1 MEYKSGCDDNIC
13 LYVYFSFLVPV
24 CTLCVC
30 FCVCNIKSE
39 CQTCSKLD
47 FLLHKT
53 YTSKYFWEEGMKHI
67 VPRSRKNVFF
77 MFFKTF
83 NRVPIKYRDFLV
95 FQKNHF
101 LFNPEIFNFLYFF
114 PFPDSKGQMK
124 VK

>member
-1 MEYKSGCDDNIC
+1 MEYRSRCDDNIY

-67 VPRSRKNVFF
+67 VPRSGKNVFF

-83 NRVPIKYRDFLV
+83 NTVPIKYRDFLS
-95 FQKNHF
+95 FKKI
-101 LFNPEIFNFLYFF
+101 IFFSIPKYSNFCIFF
-114 PFPDSKGQMK
+114 PFQAQKDK
-124 VK
+124 